1 MQAFSVHLSI
11 LYTAKVYIFRFDCE
25 PNPIIVVRNP
35 TRIQRSCQPF
45 FHTNESF
52 TRALVSSC
60 LRALVPS
67 FTPVFVFFRK
77 KRPAHRAHFNSFTT
91 LGACFSNFQL

>member
-35 TRIQRSCQPF
+35 TRIQSAYQPF

-52 TRALVSSC
+52 LRSFVSSC
-60 LRALVPS
+60 LRAFVPS
-67 FTPVFVFFRK
+67 FLRVFVPPFLRFF
-77 KRPAHRAHFNSFTT
+77 S
-91 LGACFSNFQL
+91 